1 MNTFS
6 LPEKITHN
14 EAPSVLA
21 DFKSVLQTLSTDTGT
36 GAGLGAEHSFCVDA
50 ASLRVF
56 NSAALAV
63 LLALKRELQSVGL
76 ELQVTHL
83 PGQLQNLAKVYG
95 VDLFLNAT

>member
-21 DFKSVLQTLSTDTGT
+21 DFKSVLQTLGTGT
-36 GAGLGAEHSFCVDA
+36 GAGLAAEHSFCVDA

-63 LLALKRELQSVGL
+63 LLALKRELQAVGL

>member
-6 LPEKITHN
+6 LPEKITHK

-21 DFKSVLQTLSTDTGT
+21 EFKSVLQTL
-36 GAGLGAEHSFCVDA
+36 GADADADAERSFCVDA

-63 LLALKRELQSVGL
+63 LLALKRELQAVGL
-76 ELQVTHL
+76 ELQVTRL
-83 PGQLQNLAKVYG
+83 PGQLQNLAQVYG